1 MMKKIKLIVALCLLC
16 FLCACGKNEKRVDV
30 KEYVIPGEIMF
41 LPEDDKETK
50 EHIVANMK
58 GQQSLEDVYLND
70 DEDVIMVMTE
80 EQCRA
85 SLSNSEMLIK
95 EMMDL
100 YVGEKA
106 KYSINA
112 ERNVVELYV
121 DTKETLGDGFYQS
134 KIYNILDTL
143 FLCQILSDVDIT
155 DAKVEVKINY
165 MDTDTSEVL
174 TYTIDDM
181 P

>member
-1 MMKKIKLIVALCLLC
+1 MKKTKLLMTLFLLC
-16 FLCACGKNEKRVDV
+16 FLCACGKKDEKADV
-30 KEYVIPGEIMF
+30 KKYVIPGNIMF

-50 EHIVANMK
+50 EHIVDNMK
-58 GQQSLEDVYLND
+58 GQQSLEDAYLD
-70 DEDVIMVMTE
+70 DNEDVVMIMTE
-80 EQCRA
+80 EQCRS

-100 YVGEKA
+100 YVGGKA

-112 ERNVVELYV
+112 ERNVIELSV
-121 DTKETLGDGFYQS
+121 NSKEILDDEFYQS
-134 KIYNILDTL
+134 KIYIILDTL
-143 FLCQILSDVDIT
+143 FLCQILKDVDVD

-165 MDTDTSEVL
+165 MDTEASEVL

>member
-1 MMKKIKLIVALCLLC
+1 MKKIKLLMALCLLC

-30 KEYVIPGEIMF
+30 KEYVIPGNIMF

-50 EHIVANMK
+50 EHIVDNMK
-58 GQQSLEDVYLND
+58 GQQSLEDAYLD
-70 DEDVIMVMTE
+70 DNEDVVMIMTE
-80 EQCRA
+80 EQCRS

-100 YVGEKA
+100 YVGGKA

-112 ERNVVELYV
+112 ERNVIELSV
-121 DTKETLGDGFYQS
+121 NSKEILDDEFYQS
-134 KIYNILDTL
+134 KIYIILDTL
-143 FLCQILSDVDIT
+143 FLCQILKDVDVD

-165 MDTDTSEVL
+165 MDTEASEVL

>member
-1 MMKKIKLIVALCLLC
+1 MKKIKLLITLCLLC
-16 FLCACGKNEKRVDV
+16 FLCACGKKDEKVDV
-30 KEYVIPGEIMF
+30 KEYVIPGKIMF

-50 EHIVANMK
+50 EYIVASMK
-58 GQQSLEDVYLND
+58 RQQSLEDVYLD
-70 DEDVIMVMTE
+70 DNEDVVMVMTE

-85 SLSNSEMLIK
+85 SLANSEILIK

-100 YVGEKA
+100 YVGGKA

-112 ERNVVELYV
+112 ERNVIELNV
-121 DTKETLGDGFYQS
+121 DSKEILDDEFYQS

-143 FLCQILSDVDIT
+143 FLCQILNDVDIA

-165 MDTDTSEVL
+165 MDADPSEVL

-181 P
+181 Q

>member
-1 MMKKIKLIVALCLLC
+1 MKKTKLLITLFLLC
-16 FLCACGKNEKRVDV
+16 FLCACGKKDEKIGV
-30 KEYVIPGEIMF
+30 KEYVIPGNIMF

-50 EHIVANMK
+50 EYIVASMK
-58 GQQSLEDVYLND
+58 RQQSLEDVYLND
-70 DEDVIMVMTE
+70 NEDVVMVMTE

-85 SLSNSEMLIK
+85 SLANSEILIK

-100 YVGEKA
+100 YTKGEA
-106 KYSINA
+106 EYSVNA
-112 ERNVVELYV
+112 ERNVIELTV
-121 DTKETLGDGFYQS
+121 NSKEILGDEFYQN
-134 KIYNILDTL
+134 KIYIILDTL
-143 FLCQILSDVDIT
+143 FLCQILNDVDVD

-165 MDTDTSEVL
+165 MDTEASEVL